1 MTEACVD
8 DILPIISECN
18 FAQQRIAEM
27 RIRQVVLTIVLACTA
42 AFISGCVAAAIGA
55 GVIGVGTV
63 AYIKGDLEAIETQHI
78 DVVYEAARKAMK
90 QLRLQM
96 IKERKDLDSG
106 LIVVRDAEGQEAK
119 ITLKSTEHG
128 GTKVSVRVGLFG
140 DQARSQLIYQ
150 KIRDNLKRGW
160 F

>member
-1 MTEACVD
+1 
-8 DILPIISECN
+8 
-18 FAQQRIAEM
+18 M
-27 RIRQVVLTIVLACTA
+27 RTRQVVLTIALAGTA
-42 AFISGCVAAAIGA
+42 ASLSGCVAAAVGA

-63 AYIKGDLEAIETQHI
+63 AYIKGDLEAIETQNI
-78 DVVYEAARKAMK
+78 DVVYEATRKAMK
-90 QLRLQM
+90 QLQLQM

-106 LIVVRDAEGQEAK
+106 LVIVRDAEGKEAK

-128 GTKVSVRVGLFG
+128 GTKISVRVGLFG

-150 KIRDNLKRGW
+150 RIRDNLKRGW

>member
-1 MTEACVD
+1 
-8 DILPIISECN
+8 
-18 FAQQRIAEM
+18 
-27 RIRQVVLTIVLACTA
+27 
-42 AFISGCVAAAIGA
+42 
-55 GVIGVGTV
+55 
-63 AYIKGDLEAIETQHI
+63 
-78 DVVYEAARKAMK
+78 MK

-96 IKERKDLDSG
+96 IKERKNLDSG

-140 DQARSQLIYQ
+140 DQAISQLIYQ

>member
-1 MTEACVD
+1 
-8 DILPIISECN
+8 
-18 FAQQRIAEM
+18 M
-27 RIRQVVLTIVLACTA
+27 RTRQVVLTIVLACMA
-42 AFISGCVAAAIGA
+42 AFISGCVAAAVGA

-63 AYIKGDLEAIETQHI
+63 AYIKGDLEAIETQKI

>member
-1 MTEACVD
+1 
-8 DILPIISECN
+8 
-18 FAQQRIAEM
+18 M
-27 RIRQVVLTIVLACTA
+27 RTRQAVLTILLVSTA
-42 AFISGCVAAAIGA
+42 AFTSGCLAAAIGA

-63 AYIKGDLEAIETQHI
+63 AYIRGDLEAIETQNI
-78 DVVYEAARKAMK
+78 DVVYEATRKAMK
-90 QLRLQM
+90 QLGLQM

-106 LIVVRDAEGQEAK
+106 LVVARDAEGKEAK

-140 DQARSQLIYQ
+140 DQARSLLIYQ
-150 KIRDNLKRGW
+150 KIHDNLKRGW